1 MPNLIT
7 ATRCL
12 ANLPPL
18 APRWL
23 WKDRLPKG
31 KIVLLAGPSG
41 SGKTFIALDIA
52 ARITTNKGFP
62 EPVPCNPSPVTP
74 AVEASMPKSRCP
86 QERPIGTPSCSL
98 PVDRCSLQAPVP
110 CNLPPV
116 TSIYQTPVTC
126 NPSPVT
132 SIPTQSTAH
141 LVDFSAE
148 MAAATANKS
157 PAEQHAQNCGSVL
170 LITPEE
176 DLIDNIRPRLEAA
189 HADVNKVTA
198 TTDLRIDNL
207 KSCTDQIEDLK
218 LIIIDPLSFLVANDN
233 ESPHTATK
241 LFDLYQH
248 LFGRSISI
256 LALLPM
262 HPGRADPLH
271 RIPGINSLAP
281 FASIIYAAS
290 PDHREENTQPNR
302 RVLIQLKNS
311 LSPIAPAMAF
321 NIENSAVAWSNNALH
336 DENIDAIIT
345 TPRRTP
351 GPDPIK
357 LDQCTQW
364 LYEFL
369 APNPRPQAQV
379 IQAANAAG
387 FSYPT
392 LRRAKAEL
400 KVQSRREKEGHWLW
414 RIHPNQLEY
423 DNFDQ
428 MTDEV
433 LRLKFP
439 PPM

>member
-52 ARITTNKGFP
+52 ARITTNTPFP
-62 EPVPCNPSPVTP
+62 N
-74 AVEASMPKSRCP
+74 
-86 QERPIGTPSCSL
+86 PSCSSQPTPSTFYSQL
-98 PVDRCSLQAPVP
+98 SPLSAPP
-110 CNLPPV
+110 CRP
-116 TSIYQTPVTC
+116 TATP
-126 NPSPVT
+126 
-132 SIPTQSTAH
+132 PTQSTAH

-157 PAEQHAQNCGSVL
+157 PAEQHAKNCGSVL
-170 LITPEE
+170 IITPEE

-198 TTDLRIDNL
+198 TTDLCIDNL

-218 LIIIDPLSFLVANDN
+218 LIIIDPLAFLVANDN
-233 ESPHTATK
+233 ESPHIAPK

-311 LSPIAPAMAF
+311 LSPLAPALAF
-321 NIENSAVAWSNNALH
+321 NIENSAVAWSQDALP

-345 TPRRTP
+345 APRRKP

-369 APNPRPQAQV
+369 APNPRPQAEV
-379 IQAANAAG
+379 LDAAASAG
-387 FSYPT
+387 FSYIT
-392 LRRAKAEL
+392 LRRAKDEL
-400 KVQSRREKEGHWLW
+400 KVQSKHAKEGHWLW
-414 RIHPNQLEY
+414 RVPPNQLEY

-433 LRLKFP
+433 LRAKFP
-439 PPM
+439 PPI

>member
-62 EPVPCNPSPVTP
+62 EPVPCNLPSTTSPP
-74 AVEASMPKSRCP
+74 AH
-86 QERPIGTPSCSL
+86 
-98 PVDRCSLQAPVP
+98 
-110 CNLPPV
+110 
-116 TSIYQTPVTC
+116 
-126 NPSPVT
+126 
-132 SIPTQSTAH
+132 STAH

-148 MAAATANKS
+148 MAAAIANRS
-157 PAEQHAQNCGSVL
+157 PEEQHAKGCGSVL
-170 LITPEE
+170 IITLEE

-189 HADVNKVTA
+189 HADVDKVTA
-198 TTDLRIDNL
+198 TTDLCIENL
-207 KSCTDQIEDLK
+207 KSCTDQIDDLS
-218 LIIIDPLSFLVANDN
+218 LIIIDPLAFLVANDN
-233 ESPHTATK
+233 ESPYIAPK

-262 HPGRADPLH
+262 YPGRADPLR

-281 FASIIYAAS
+281 YASIIYAAS

-321 NIENSAVAWSNNALH
+321 NIENSAVAWAHDALPNEH
-336 DENIDAIIT
+336 IDAIIT
-345 TPRRTP
+345 TPRQKL
-351 GPDPIK
+351 GPDPIIF
-357 LDQCTQW
+357 DQCTQW

-369 APNPRPQAQV
+369 APNPRPHAEV
-379 IQAANAAG
+379 IQAATAAG
-387 FSYPT
+387 FSYHT
-392 LRRAKAEL
+392 LRRAKDEL
-400 KVQSRREKEGHWLW
+400 NVQSRREKEGHWLW
-414 RIHPNQLEY
+414 RVHPSELEY
-423 DNFDQ
+423 DSFDQ

-433 LRLKFP
+433 LRLKIP
-439 PPM
+439 PPV

>member
-62 EPVPCNPSPVTP
+62 EPVPCNPTP
-74 AVEASMPKSRCP
+74 AN
-86 QERPIGTPSCSL
+86 Q
-98 PVDRCSLQAPVP
+98 
-110 CNLPPV
+110 
-116 TSIYQTPVTC
+116 
-126 NPSPVT
+126 
-132 SIPTQSTAH
+132 IPTQSTAH

-148 MAAATANKS
+148 MAAAVANRS
-157 PAEQHAQNCGSVL
+157 PEEQHAKSCGSVL
-170 LITPEE
+170 IITPEE

-189 HADVNKVTA
+189 HADVDKVTA
-198 TTDLRIDNL
+198 TTDLCIDNL
-207 KSCTDQIEDLK
+207 KSCTDQINDLA
-218 LIIIDPLSFLVANDN
+218 LIIIDPLPFLVANDN
-233 ESPHTATK
+233 ESPYIAPK

-262 HPGRADPLH
+262 YPGRADPLR

-281 FASIIYAAS
+281 YASIIYAAS

-321 NIENSAVAWSNNALH
+321 NIENSAVAWSNDALP

-345 TPRRTP
+345 TPRRKS

-357 LDQCTQW
+357 LDNCVQW

-369 APNPRPQAQV
+369 APNPRPQTEV
-379 IQAANAAG
+379 VQAATAAG
-387 FSYPT
+387 FSYIT
-392 LRRAKAEL
+392 LRRAKDEL
-400 KVQSRREKEGHWLW
+400 NVQSRREKEGHWLW
-414 RIHPNQLEY
+414 RVHPTQLEY
-423 DNFDQ
+423 DSFDQ

-433 LRLKFP
+433 LRLKIP
-439 PPM
+439 PPV

>member
-52 ARITTNKGFP
+52 ARITTNTPFP
-62 EPVPCNPSPVTP
+62 NP
-74 AVEASMPKSRCP
+74 
-86 QERPIGTPSCSL
+86 TPSCSL
-98 PVDRCSLQAPVP
+98 QPAPSTFYSQLSPLSAPP
-110 CNLPPV
+110 CRPPA
-116 TSIYQTPVTC
+116 TT
-126 NPSPVT
+126 
-132 SIPTQSTAH
+132 PTQSTAH
-141 LVDFSAE
+141 LVDSSAE
-148 MAAATANKS
+148 MAAAIANKS
-157 PAEQHAQNCGSVL
+157 PAEQHARNCDSVL
-170 LITPEE
+170 LITLEE

-189 HADVNKVTA
+189 HADVDKVTA
-198 TTDLRIDNL
+198 TTDLCIENL
-207 KSCTDQIEDLK
+207 KSCTDHIADLK
-218 LIIIDPLSFLVANDN
+218 LIIIDPLSFLIANDN
-233 ESPHTATK
+233 ESPYIAPK

-248 LFGRSISI
+248 IFGRSISI

-271 RIPGINSLAP
+271 RIPNINSLAHY
-281 FASIIYAAS
+281 ASIIYAAS
-290 PDHREENTQPNR
+290 PDHREENAQPNR

-311 LSPIAPAMAF
+311 LSPLAPALAF
-321 NIENSAVAWSNNALH
+321 NIENSAVAWSNDALPE
-336 DENIDAIIT
+336 ENTDAIIT
-345 TPRRTP
+345 TPRRKP
-351 GPDPIK
+351 GPDPLK

-369 APNPRPQAQV
+369 APNPRPQAEV
-379 IQAANAAG
+379 LHAATAAG
-387 FSYPT
+387 FSYIT
-392 LRRAKAEL
+392 LRRAKGEL
-400 KVQSRREKEGHWLW
+400 RVQSKHAIEGHWLW
-414 RIHPNQLEY
+414 RVHSNQLEY

-439 PPM
+439 PPT

>member
-23 WKDRLPKG
+23 WKDRLPRG

-62 EPVPCNPSPVTP
+62 EPVPCN
-74 AVEASMPKSRCP
+74 
-86 QERPIGTPSCSL
+86 L
-98 PVDRCSLQAPVP
+98 
-110 CNLPPV
+110 
-116 TSIYQTPVTC
+116 
-126 NPSPVT
+126 SPVT
-132 SIPTQSTAH
+132 SPPAHSTAH

-148 MAAATANKS
+148 LAAAIANRS
-157 PAEQHAQNCGSVL
+157 PEEQHAKNCGSVL
-170 LITPEE
+170 IITPEE

-189 HADVNKVTA
+189 HADVDKVTA
-198 TTDLRIDNL
+198 TTDLQIENL
-207 KSCTDQIEDLK
+207 KSCTDQIKDLK
-218 LIIIDPLSFLVANDN
+218 LIIIDPLSFLVANDD
-233 ESPHTATK
+233 ESPHIAPK

-248 LFGRSISI
+248 LFANSVSI

-290 PDHREENTQPNR
+290 PDHREENTKPNR

-321 NIENSAVAWSNNALH
+321 NIENSAVAWAQDALP
-336 DENIDAIIT
+336 DENADAIIT
-345 TPRRTP
+345 TPRRKP
-351 GPDPIK
+351 GTDPIT

-369 APNPRPQAQV
+369 APNPRPQTEV
-379 IQAANAAG
+379 VEAAAIAG
-387 FSYPT
+387 YSYRT
-392 LRRAKAEL
+392 LRRAKDEL
-400 KVQSRREKEGHWLW
+400 KVQCKRENEGHWLW
-414 RIHPNQLEY
+414 RVHPTELEY
-423 DNFDQ
+423 DSFDQ

-433 LRLKFP
+433 LRLKIP
-439 PPM
+439 PPV